1 MQLSQRVAVLVPVNV
16 RRFSPWVLGSQFLL
30 CGEKFNAV
38 LQLEESLLLRLV
50 LHALMLVKVL
60 LPHTNELLRQLVSQ
74 SSLGSY

>member
-1 MQLSQRVAVLVPVNV
+1 MRLSQRVAVLVPVNV
-16 RRFSPWVLGSQFLL
+16 QRFSPWVLGSQFLL
-30 CGEKFNAV
+30 RGEKFNAV